1 MSVYASSVGGAQT
14 TMGVYFPAKEA
25 LFEACGDDIV
35 DYYGA
40 ALQVELPVDEDVLP
54 VLRRFGQ
61 VLMTTLTSDPL
72 LALYQLVVGEAR
84 RFPHLAEAFYE
95 RGPRRGKAR
104 LAVWMAEKMVRGEL
118 RRGDPLRAVYHLAG
132 LLQSG
137 LYQVT
142 VDRKST

>member
-1 MSVYASSVGGAQT
+1 
-14 TMGVYFPAKEA
+14 
-25 LFEACGDDIV
+25 
-35 DYYGA
+35 
-40 ALQVELPVDEDVLP
+40 
-54 VLRRFGQ
+54 
-61 VLMTTLTSDPL
+61 MTTLTSDLL

-142 VDRKST
+142 VLNQIGRASCRERVWQYV